1 MCQEDMTFKI
11 FLSFFSYHRL
21 NVSVYSVFIIY
32 WLALKDLLDNVI
44 KNLFPNQER
53 TVKNNPN
60 QYSVYY
66 WVLQES

>member
-1 MCQEDMTFKI
+1 MTFKI

-44 KNLFPNQER
+44 KN
-53 TVKNNPN
+53 
-60 QYSVYY
+60 
-66 WVLQES
+66 